1 MRIFGFGNLSEARRL
16 MLDIGVDPYGIKIM
30 LPKTACLLVSLN
42 DIPCAASN
50 IMKQEMLSIGG
61 DVAVSRASLSGK
73 SRKGPCLIIGR
84 IDQIDSFIRKLKS
97 QPFGLSRL
105 AEDLDRAVAG
115 YRKDVSVP
123 PPRTRIMGVINL
135 TPDSFSGDGLCL
147 GNEGDYPFMALE
159 KAEGML
165 KDGADI
171 IDLGGESAR
180 PGSRGIS
187 VKEELRRV
195 LPALKKIVK
204 NLKITVS
211 VDTTKPEVARACLE
225 TGARIINDISGLRD
239 RRMASTI
246 AKHDAA
252 VIIMHMRGRPVNMQ
266 KKTVYKSLIEDIAD
280 FLKKAIDSAEG
291 AGVDAGKIIV
301 DPGIGFGKTAAQ
313 SLQII
318 NRLQDFRILGK
329 PILVGPCRKSF
340 IGKVLN
346 AGLGER
352 YIGTAIACLM
362 AAERGASIVR
372 VHDVKEVKQA
382 LDMFYAIRSSA
393 NA

>member
-1 MRIFGFGNLSEARRL
+1 MRIFGFGNLSEAKRL

-30 LPKTACLLVSLN
+30 LPKTACLLVRLDN
-42 DIPCAASN
+42 IPCAASN

-61 DVAVSRASLSGK
+61 DVAVSRGSLSGK
-73 SRKGPCLIIGR
+73 TKNGPCLIIGR
-84 IDQIDSFIRKLKS
+84 IDQFDSFIRKLKL
-97 QPFGLSRL
+97 QPFGLNKL
-105 AEDLDRAVAG
+105 AEDLDKAVAG
-115 YRKDVSVP
+115 YRKDVP
-123 PPRTRIMGVINL
+123 AIHLRTRIMGVINL
-135 TPDSFSGDGLCL
+135 TPDSFSGDGLCV
-147 GNEGDYPFMALE
+147 GNDLDYPSRALE

-171 IDLGGESAR
+171 IDLGGESSR
-180 PGSRGIS
+180 PGSRGVGI
-187 VKEELRRV
+187 KEELRRV

-204 NLKITVS
+204 HLKIPVS
-211 VDTTKPEVARACLE
+211 VDTTKPEVAKVCLE
-225 TGARIINDISGLRD
+225 AGAQIINDISGLRD
-239 RRMASTI
+239 RRMANTI

-252 VIIMHMRGRPVNMQ
+252 VIIMHMRGKPLDMQ
-266 KKTVYKSLIEDIAD
+266 RKTAYKSLIEDIAG
-280 FLKKAIDSAEG
+280 FLKNAVDSAEA

-301 DPGIGFGKTAAQ
+301 DPGIGFAKTTAQ
-313 SLQII
+313 NLQII
-318 NRLQDFRILGK
+318 NRLQDFSTLGK

-340 IGKVLN
+340 IGEVLG
-346 AGLGER
+346 AAPGQR
-352 YIGTAIACLM
+352 RIGTATACLM